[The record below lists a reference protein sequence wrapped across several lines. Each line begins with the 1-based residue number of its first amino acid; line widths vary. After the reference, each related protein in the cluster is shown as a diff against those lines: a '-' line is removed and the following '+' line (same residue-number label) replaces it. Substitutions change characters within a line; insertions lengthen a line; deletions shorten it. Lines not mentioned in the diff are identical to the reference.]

1 VNADVIV
8 IGAGF
13 AGLSAAE
20 QLLKRGNSVLIV
32 EARDRVGGRTH
43 TSTTQHGGWVDLGGQ
58 WIGPGQNHIYALA
71 ARLGRGVWPMYTA
84 GRQVLDTQG
93 RIRYFSGL
101 IPKNLPPLALANLL
115 WGFYRL
121 EQLCKRVPVEQPW
134 TASGAAG
141 LDQRTVGDW
150 MRRNMYNR
158 TARAIMQVAIEA
170 VFAAHPDDV
179 GLLHALYYLNAG
191 GGLER
196 LTSSAGGAQQDRIDG
211 GMQSLAEDWRDDLIR
226 QGVSI
231 CTGQPVKAIYQDEIG
246 VVIHTDREKLRSA
259 RVIVTVPP
267 ALAAEIDFR
276 PAMPDQRLAWCKAM
290 LPGRVIKGFAIYD
303 RPFWRD
309 RGLCG
314 QAVSDHPPVH
324 VAFDATPPAVKQGIL
339 LGFIEG
345 REATTWSQQGQ
356 ESRREAMLKA
366 FTRFFGPEALS
377 PVEYIDHDWTVEPWS
392 RGCYA
397 GVAGPGVTTTIA
409 SWARQVH
416 GRVHW
421 AGTETASDWCGYI
434 EGAIRSGI
442 RAAGEISHV

>member
-1 VNADVIV
+1 MDADVIV

-20 QLLKRGNSVLIV
+20 QLLKLGKRPLII

-43 TSTTQHGGWVDLGGQ
+43 TSKIEQIGWVDLGGQ
-58 WIGPGQNHIYALA
+58 WIGPGQDHIYALA
-71 ARLGRGVWPMYTA
+71 ARLGRSVWSMHTA

-101 IPKNLPPLALANLL
+101 IPKNLPPLALGNLL

-121 EQLCKRVPVEQPW
+121 EQLCKRVPVDQPW
-134 TASGAAG
+134 TATDAAR

-150 MRRNMYNR
+150 MRRNMPNR

-211 GMQSLAEDWRDDLIR
+211 GMQSLAEDWRDELSR
-226 QGVSI
+226 QGVSL
-231 CTGQPVKAIYQDEIG
+231 CTSQPVTAIYQDEFG
-246 VVIHTDREKLRSA
+246 VEVFTDREKFRTA

-314 QAVSDHPPVH
+314 QAVSDQPPVH
-324 VAFDATPPAVKQGIL
+324 VAFDATPPGVTHGIL

-345 REATTWSQQGQ
+345 REATTWSEQGRAA
-356 ESRREAMLKA
+356 RREAMLNA
-366 FTRFFGPEALS
+366 FSRFFGLEALQ
-377 PVEYIDHDWTVEPWS
+377 PVEYVDHDWTVETWS

-397 GVAGPGVTTTIA
+397 GVAGPGVTTTVA
-409 SWARQVH
+409 SWARKAH